1 LVIGAELV
9 LDGGEGAE
17 EQIAGVGHD
26 GGAAG
31 VDAVMRLE
39 AKEAGEEI
47 VDGDSGLEFGET
59 GDEFGGEV
67 GGFVA
72 FAPTASMVG
81 AESGAR
87 IGDGHAAAA
96 FASVMLAAAIGPSG
110 EDGGFVDRIGVSRC
124 VTHDMPRFSE
134 KRRPSPTRARGRHE
148 QAE

>member
-1 LVIGAELV
+1 MGAELV
-9 LDGGEGAE
+9 LDGEEGAE

-87 IGDGHAAAA
+87 IGDGHAAGA
-96 FASVMLAAAIGPSG
+96 FGRVMLAAAVGPSG
-110 EDGGFVDRIGVSRC
+110 VDGGVVVRHGVSRC
-124 VTHDMPRFSE
+124 VPHDVPRSSE
-134 KRRPSPTRARGRHE
+134 TRWRRPPRA
-148 QAE
+148 